1 LSQWRSALLM
11 TNQARPPGLIQRY
24 REELQ
29 VRHYARR
36 TVSSY
41 EQWLRRFLRFHQ
53 MRHPRQMGEAE
64 INAFLSHLATEER
77 VSASTQNQALAAL
90 LFLYRTVLGG
100 DVGNLE
106 GVIRAR
112 KRQRLPVV
120 LTVGEVR
127 GVLHHLD
134 GAEALVAKLLYGSG
148 LRLMEALRLRI
159 KDVDLDQRCI
169 TVRCGKGDKDRRT
182 VLPSS
187 LVDPLKQHVNE
198 VQHQH
203 QNDLS
208 AGWGAVELPHAL
220 ERKYRN
226 AAKEWGWQ
234 WLFPQGRRWRDP
246 RQNIEGRHHLDP
258 SLVQRAVRAAVQAAG
273 ISKPAT
279 CHTFR
284 HSFATHLLEQGADI
298 RTIQELLGHSDV
310 KTTMIYTHVLN
321 RGPSGVRSPADLL

>member
-1 LSQWRSALLM
+1 
-11 TNQARPPGLIQRY
+11 
-24 REELQ
+24 
-29 VRHYARR
+29 
-36 TVSSY
+36 
-41 EQWLRRFLRFHQ
+41 

-127 GVLHHLD
+127 AVLHHLD
-134 GAEALVAKLLYGSG
+134 GAEALVAKLLYGGG

-159 KDVDLDQRCI
+159 KDVDLEQRCI

-187 LVDPLKQHVNE
+187 LVEPLKGHMNE

-226 AAKEWGWQ
+226 AAREWGWQ

>member
-1 LSQWRSALLM
+1 M
-11 TNQARPPGLIQRY
+11 TNPNRPPGLIQRY

-29 VRHYARR
+29 ARHYARR

-41 EQWLRRFLRFHQ
+41 EHWLRQFLRFHR
-53 MRHPRQMGEAE
+53 MRHPRAMGEAE
-64 INAFLSHLATEER
+64 INAFLSHLATGER
-77 VSASTQNQALAAL
+77 VSATTQNQALAAL

-112 KRQRLPVV
+112 RRQRLPVV
-120 LTVGEVR
+120 FTVGEVR
-127 GVLHHLD
+127 AVLGHLD
-134 GAEALVAKLLYGSG
+134 GTEALVAQLLYGSG

-159 KDVDLDQRCI
+159 KDVDLEQRCI

-182 VLPSS
+182 MLPDS
-187 LVDPLKQHVNE
+187 LVEPLQRHMQGLRGV
-198 VQHQH
+198 HQA
-203 QNDLS
+203 DLA
-208 AGWGAVELPHAL
+208 AGWGTVELPNAL

-226 AAKEWGWQ
+226 AAREWAWQ

-246 RQNIEGRHHLDP
+246 HQRLEGRHHLDP
-258 SLVQRAVRAAVQAAG
+258 SLVQRAVRAAVQAAW
-273 ISKPAT
+273 ISKPAS
-279 CHTFR
+279 CHSFR

-298 RTIQELLGHSDV
+298 RTMQELLGHSDV

-321 RGPSGVRSPADLL
+321 SCPSGVRSPADLL

>member
-1 LSQWRSALLM
+1 M
-11 TNQARPPGLIQRY
+11 
-24 REELQ
+24 
-29 VRHYARR
+29 
-36 TVSSY
+36 SSY
-41 EQWLRRFLRFHQ
+41 EHWLRQFLRFHR
-53 MRHPRQMGEAE
+53 MRHPRAMGEAE
-64 INAFLSHLATEER
+64 INAFLSHLATGER
-77 VSASTQNQALAAL
+77 VSATTQNQALAAL

-112 KRQRLPVV
+112 RRQRLPVV
-120 LTVGEVR
+120 FTVGEVR
-127 GVLHHLD
+127 AVLGHLD
-134 GAEALVAKLLYGSG
+134 GTEALVAQLLYGSG

-159 KDVDLDQRCI
+159 KDVDLEQRCI

-182 VLPSS
+182 MLPDS
-187 LVDPLKQHVNE
+187 LVEPLQRHMQGLRGV
-198 VQHQH
+198 HQA
-203 QNDLS
+203 DLA
-208 AGWGAVELPHAL
+208 AGWGTVELPHAL

-226 AAKEWGWQ
+226 AAREWAWQ

-246 RQNIEGRHHLDP
+246 HQRLEGRHHLDP
-258 SLVQRAVRAAVQAAG
+258 SLVQRAVRAAVQAAW

-279 CHTFR
+279 CHSFR

-321 RGPSGVRSPADLL
+321 SCPSGVRSPADLL